1 RSPWARW
8 SSWPSTWS
16 RRPCW
21 TRPGSSPA
29 TAFASPSARSL
40 PTASSWSGWT
50 SFPDASEPAP
60 QPPLL
65 EPDLPPVPDAPGVAQ
80 LQDRRRFRVEVSP
93 GVGGHTVAHFQDSVA
108 VAFEGLRR
116 PAARDLGRDALG
128 HDLGLVVGEDFS
140 LGGHQSD
147 RELCARHVAVG

>member
-50 SFPDASEPAP
+50 SFPDASEPAA

-80 LQDRRRFRVEVSP
+80 LQHRRRFRVEVPP
-93 GVGGHTVAHFQDSVA
+93 GVGGQTVAHFQASVA
-108 VAFEGLRR
+108 FALEGFGR
-116 PAARDLGRDALG
+116 PPARDFHRHVVG
-128 HDLGLVVGEDFS
+128 HGLGLVVGEDS
-140 LGGHQSD
+140 GLGK
-147 RELCARHVAVG
+147 